1 MILSTIPFEYIG
13 RQDIKSE
20 EPLERN
26 HRTID
31 RDEKRSSQHS
41 DNTHETTISFD
52 GATFFISILRYAH
65 YSKTSQRMPNNT
77 VPGCNPEELR
87 TKNLHAFHRAIE
99 VDWIGRNLS
108 SVMKSSAGSGRMS
121 CNFVAAEFPPTEMTL
136 QTQLKGRVYNT
147 VFHTAGQC
155 ANSFQWDKDKSI
167 SCRGNNFGGTLGPGT
182 KDDCIAGSV
191 GALFARDWLT
201 RNSKKATY
209 CLNLFLHRNLVGYIF
224 INQTAIDSK
233 TLQETADRK
242 TMSFHQNIQP
252 LVDGEIG
259 SDGYFREREWQ
270 THWNNEIFVKWANAV
285 LMDAIANQTSNDILT
300 LLVHAITYITEG
312 LSGAWKF
319 GAEQKSQTWH
329 W

>member
-1 MILSTIPFEYIG
+1 MISKHAGAAILLLSFSVFMILLETTQINKFLSGWSIHKSKMILSTIPFEYIG

-20 EPLERN
+20 QPLEKN

-87 TKNLHAFHRAIE
+87 TKNLHAIHRAIE

-155 ANSFQWDKDKSI
+155 ANSFQWDKDKVRRGIIIISNRIYTFLSVPQFFTKIYFVHANSRYLAEESKINGVSI
-167 SCRGNNFGGTLGPGT
+167 IVFSQ
-182 KDDCIAGSV
+182 
-191 GALFARDWLT
+191 
-201 RNSKKATY
+201 Y
-209 CLNLFLHRNLVGYIF
+209 
-224 INQTAIDSK
+224 SK
-233 TLQETADRK
+233 TLHMICEFVYVPATSA
-242 TMSFHQNIQP
+242 
-252 LVDGEIG
+252 
-259 SDGYFREREWQ
+259 ERLAQ
-270 THWNNEIFVKWANAV
+270 
-285 LMDAIANQTSNDILT
+285 
-300 LLVHAITYITEG
+300 
-312 LSGAWKF
+312 
-319 GAEQKSQTWH
+319 EQKMIASQDPWALYLLETG
-329 W
+329 

>member
-1 MILSTIPFEYIG
+1 M
-13 RQDIKSE
+13 
-20 EPLERN
+20 
-26 HRTID
+26 
-31 RDEKRSSQHS
+31 
-41 DNTHETTISFD
+41 
-52 GATFFISILRYAH
+52 
-65 YSKTSQRMPNNT
+65 
-77 VPGCNPEELR
+77 
-87 TKNLHAFHRAIE
+87 
-99 VDWIGRNLS
+99 
-108 SVMKSSAGSGRMS
+108 
-121 CNFVAAEFPPTEMTL
+121 
-136 QTQLKGRVYNT
+136 
-147 VFHTAGQC
+147 
-155 ANSFQWDKDKSI
+155 
-167 SCRGNNFGGTLGPGT
+167 
-182 KDDCIAGSV
+182 

-209 CLNLFLHRNLVGYIF
+209 CLNLFLHRNLVGNIF

-270 THWNNEIFVKWANAV
+270 RHWNNEIFVKWANAV